1 LRGWTGIVLIKMTR
15 LLITSIIPLLALAV
29 GGTSFSQPAGPME
42 DPIVIQIV
50 QLDHAVAE
58 DLVRVLQPFLSKNGR
73 ISAYGPGNKLII
85 KDRKSIVRELVKVI
99 KGLPVKSPSNHH
111 PTE

>member
-1 LRGWTGIVLIKMTR
+1 MIRQIT
-15 LLITSIIPLLALAV
+15 TSILSLLAVAV
-29 GGTSFSQPAGPME
+29 GGTSFSQPAGPVE

-50 QLDHAVAE
+50 QLDHAEAE
-58 DLVRVLQPFLSKNGR
+58 DLVSVLQPFLSKNGR

-99 KGLPVKSPSNHH
+99 KGSLEYN
-111 PTE
+111 EDN